1 MASPVLQALADPSSQ
16 GALFGVVS
24 AIEEAMAAAGLPVR
38 GRFRAAQAP
47 FHASL
52 FSAHVGAH
60 VDMSEVIALAQSTLP
75 AGGGLNAEPILIDSF
90 QFHGRTFHA
99 QQLKADDEAGAPLYS
114 AKLPVPAASSA
125 SEAADGRIA
134 VE

>member
-1 MASPVLQALADPSSQ
+1 
-16 GALFGVVS
+16 
-24 AIEEAMAAAGLPVR
+24 MAAAGLPVR

-90 QFHGRTFHA
+90 QFQGRTFHA
-99 QQLKADDEAGAPLYS
+99 QQLKADDEAGAPLY
-114 AKLPVPAASSA
+114 KLPVPAASSA